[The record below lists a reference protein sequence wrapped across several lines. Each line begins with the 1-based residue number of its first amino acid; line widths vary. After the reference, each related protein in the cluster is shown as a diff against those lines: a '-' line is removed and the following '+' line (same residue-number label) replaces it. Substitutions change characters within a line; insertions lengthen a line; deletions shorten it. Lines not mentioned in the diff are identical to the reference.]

1 MEADSVTGQTVD
13 LGLCEEIYS
22 GIIIQ
27 LIL

>member
-13 LGLCEEIYS
+13 LGLSEEIYS